1 MSYILDMLRH
11 MAFGGRRA
19 HAHGRAACPPPVF
32 SLLKNGYFA
41 VSHMGV
47 GISLTLT
54 HPITHPALK
63 FLRLE
68 FVSLQNMASLEDFS
82 RYS

>member
-1 MSYILDMLRH
+1 MSI
-11 MAFGGRRA
+11 
-19 HAHGRAACPPPVF
+19 V
-32 SLLKNGYFA
+32 
-41 VSHMGV
+41 GV

-54 HPITHPALK
+54 HPITHPTLK

-82 RYS
+82 CYS